1 MVCFTYETTRLV
13 SSDRNN
19 RYSSFD
25 FVLCST
31 LSRKVS
37 MQETSQFVPPE
48 ELIRPS
54 PFDPGKTVHLEGKE
68 PFDRVKFQVKLV
80 HHGSEH

>member
-1 MVCFTYETTRLV
+1 
-13 SSDRNN
+13 
-19 RYSSFD
+19 
-25 FVLCST
+25 
-31 LSRKVS
+31 